1 MLLSMQSYGKMREK
15 ANFLHLFSFFIGVQ
29 ASKLGVFAL
38 FRMQVT
44 SPKEKLRKNAD
55 FRKQFWRINATKC
68 IDKGISVKN
77 EAIQSEGSTQIWEN
91 CVL

>member
-15 ANFLHLFSFFIGVQ
+15 ANL
-29 ASKLGVFAL
+29 FAL

-55 FRKQFWRINATKC
+55 FRKQLWRINATKC